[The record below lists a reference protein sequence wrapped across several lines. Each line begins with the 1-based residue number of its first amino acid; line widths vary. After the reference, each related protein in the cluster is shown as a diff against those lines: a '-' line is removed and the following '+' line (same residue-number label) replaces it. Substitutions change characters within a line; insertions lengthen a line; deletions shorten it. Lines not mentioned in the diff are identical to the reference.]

1 MYYVTQVK
9 FTDQIDTNKG
19 VKEKV
24 FKHDYLVEAV
34 SVTDAEKSVHKILE
48 DSAIDFEVISVKSSK
63 IIEVIDTNG

>member
-9 FTDQIDTNKG
+9 FTEQIDTNKG

-34 SVTDAEKSVHKILE
+34 SVTAAERSVHQILE
-48 DSAIDFEVISVKSSK
+48 DSAIDFEVVSVKSSK
-63 IIEVIDTNG
+63 IVEVINTNG